1 MSWSV
6 ILSGMVCVTML
17 ALGLNFLLPLGSGL
31 QTACLLIAVA
41 SAILFFGLTD
51 GE

>member
-1 MSWSV
+1 V

-31 QTACLLIAVA
+31 QTACILIAVA
-41 SAILFFGLTD
+41 SAILFFGLMD